1 MLSLADY
8 FCLRMKNVNLVIIKR
23 ISQYLFSLSGF
34 FSIILVN
41 WPPALTYPERTQ
53 FSTVYRVQVKA
64 LLLTNTLIVFVCLK
78 MFDLWLNQSG
88 G

>member
-34 FSIILVN
+34 FLIILVN
-41 WPPALTYPERTQ
+41 WPPALTYPREPQ
-53 FSTVYRVQVKA
+53 IFNSLQSTGKN
-64 LLLTNTLIVFVCLK
+64 LTFNEHINRFC
-78 MFDLWLNQSG
+78 MFENV
-88 G
+88 